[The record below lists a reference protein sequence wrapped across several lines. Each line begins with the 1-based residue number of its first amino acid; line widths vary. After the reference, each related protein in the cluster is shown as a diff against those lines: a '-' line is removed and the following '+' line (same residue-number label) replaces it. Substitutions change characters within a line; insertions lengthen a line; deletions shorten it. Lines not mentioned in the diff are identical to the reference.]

1 MKKETAFRSLVLF
14 AFLSVFLAMS
24 AQDKK
29 ESDVAEAQNRT
40 VLENRIWNYDEVV
53 YSTQGNISTSAE
65 GYHFRGTRTIG
76 EHEYSI
82 FRDKDENEIA
92 LLREENRRVYLYCG
106 EDDAEK
112 GRFFHIIFPEDR
124 EDTSEALLYDFNLKE
139 GDRFQCVGFDPLDA
153 TRGELLDAYI
163 TEVSEI
169 NVGGETFLC
178 QQFRVDQPGFGEDK
192 MYHYCA
198 VEGVGNA
205 DGVLPFPQFGVYAN
219 HLSETYH
226 FIRTLT
232 DESGLVLFSRKD
244 FPKDI
249 AHYEPLPSSSKFNP
263 EDTWEYRYAWWPKS
277 EYGDESTT
285 FYDVHKLE
293 MKVVDE
299 VSLDGKTYYRMSWNR
314 KDTPEANDSHYFYL
328 RVEDGAYY
336 TYIPEEYCRGNNDV
350 APREYLLYDFN
361 MEEGNEYEV
370 PYMKVERYGSE
381 GDMDIFY
388 MPLETVRFHVSK
400 NYTDEEGRRV
410 LEMVCEGGGL
420 FPYRMKV
427 VEGIGPMVCG
437 NIAMFFF
444 SDRTGWEDWVPSIDF
459 EALIDQEGDEI
470 FISDQD
476 RKVGFCKERDYT
488 WVYAEFDKYGNVRY
502 RKMGFNYL
510 CNGSPSR
517 PDVTIDYRRFGTLG
531 VSNNPDGD
539 WEKADFNRCYVREE
553 DGKVWLYHTE
563 GSLHVL
569 YDVQAPRMESLIYDF
584 GAADSEELTF
594 YSPAGE
600 KSAKIVTGL
609 TEVGGEDKLS
619 YTFEGSDGVKCVEGI
634 GITKGGILP
643 AVNTEFHRP
652 ASADDESFVGAVLV
666 AVYDGEG
673 NLIFRQDLPDAVEA
687 ISAPEGGFTA
697 PEDRLYDL
705 QGREL
710 REPVPGQPYIKGGKV
725 FVGTK

>member
-1 MKKETAFRSLVLF
+1 YYLLVP
-14 AFLSVFLAMS
+14 AGS
-24 AQDKK
+24 
-29 ESDVAEAQNRT
+29 
-40 VLENRIWNYDEVV
+40 
-53 YSTQGNISTSAE
+53 
-65 GYHFRGTRTIG
+65 
-76 EHEYSI
+76 
-82 FRDKDENEIA
+82 
-92 LLREENRRVYLYCG
+92 
-106 EDDAEK
+106 
-112 GRFFHIIFPEDR
+112 
-124 EDTSEALLYDFNLKE
+124 LLYYENIPNAAYTHYFSVPDE
-139 GDRFQCVGFDPLDA
+139 TTSWFD
-153 TRGELLDAYI
+153 
-163 TEVSEI
+163 
-169 NVGGETFLC
+169 
-178 QQFRVDQPGFGEDK
+178 
-192 MYHYCA
+192 
-198 VEGVGNA
+198 
-205 DGVLPFPQFGVYAN
+205 
-219 HLSETYH
+219 
-226 FIRTLT
+226 
-232 DESGLVLFSRKD
+232 
-244 FPKDI
+244 
-249 AHYEPLPSSSKFNP
+249 P

-277 EYGDESTT
+277 EYGDDSTT

-299 VSLDGKTYYRMSWNR
+299 VTLDGKTYYRMSWNR

-336 TYIPEEYCRGNNDV
+336 TYIPEEYCRDNNDV
-350 APREYLLYDFN
+350 APGEYLLYDFN

-370 PYMKVERYGSE
+370 PYMTVERYGID
-381 GDMDIFY
+381 GDINIFY
-388 MPLETVRFHVSK
+388 LPLSTVRFYVSK

-410 LEMVCEGGGL
+410 LEMNCDYVIGEVNPGSL
-420 FPYRMKV
+420 FPNKMKV

-437 NIAMFFF
+437 NVAMFIFPVMTGMVDWLPSVDFEVLINQTGEEIYF
-444 SDRTGWEDWVPSIDF
+444 SDF
-459 EALIDQEGDEI
+459 
-470 FISDQD
+470 D
-476 RKVGFCKERDYT
+476 REVGFCKERDYT
-488 WVYAEFDKYGNVRY
+488 WVYAEFDKEGNVSY

-510 CNGSPSR
+510 SADGLSR
-517 PDVTIDYRRFGTLG
+517 PGATADYRRFGTLG

-539 WEKADFNRCYVREE
+539 WEKADFNRYYVRED

-569 YDVQAPRMESLIYDF
+569 VYGVQAQAPRIESLIYDF
-584 GAADSEELTF
+584 VAADGEELTF
-594 YSPAGE
+594 YSPEGWT
-600 KSAKIVTGL
+600 SAKIATGL

-687 ISAPEGGFTA
+687 ISASEGSFIA

-725 FVGTK
+725 FVETK